1 MYWYIVAGWS
11 VLGLAVFWGI
21 LTTRWDA
28 KVQASGGV
36 YMWDSVVSM
45 ANKMHGFAVQ
55 PNYLNFKM
63 SVLRHTVA
71 FGLSAVILNF
81 VISIPWCS
89 IAIVALN
96 LTYAFLAYY
105 RYREYKAE
113 ANSSGA
119 IGVELKKIVDDAVVV
134 VYHAVISAFLLLAL
148 MWLYPL

>member
-63 SVLRHTVA
+63 SV
-71 FGLSAVILNF
+71 
-81 VISIPWCS
+81 PWCS

-96 LTYAFLAYY
+96 LTYAFLAFY
-105 RYREYKAE
+105 RYREYRAE
-113 ANSSGA
+113 ANASGA